1 MRLWP
6 ALWPGMVAEFSIKQ
20 FGMLLKPNHMRGCIS
35 PILFLIALCLP
46 AFAQKHSGVSSDQ
59 GQPAAI
65 WEDPGN
71 ISSKDLFAGPGG
83 AKDRPQPPFKFLKE
97 DKHGQ
102 NSKIDVADSH
112 GDKWRAKLGIEAQP
126 ETVASRLLWA
136 VGFFTNEN
144 YFYPELTVQGLPTHL
159 HRGQGHVISPGHI
172 EGVRLQRHA
181 REEKKSSRWNWQH
194 NHFAGTR
201 ELNGLRVMM
210 ALIGN
215 WDLKDEN
222 NAIVVADKQEKWLVT
237 DVGTAFGPQGM
248 QITERASKNNLKAY
262 QRARFIKKIT
272 PEYVDFN
279 LPQRPPL
286 IFLFVLPTFVH
297 QLCMRSVGNHVPR
310 KDAKWVGSLL
320 AQLSERQIQ
329 DAFRA
334 GGYTPE
340 QARAYSKAVQSRI
353 AQLNSL

>member
-1 MRLWP
+1 MN
-6 ALWPGMVAEFSIKQ
+6 AEFSIQ
-20 FGMLLKPNHMRGCIS
+20 QLGMLLKRSQMRGCIG
-35 PILFLIALCLP
+35 PILFLMALSLP
-46 AFAQKHSGVSSDQ
+46 AAAQKHSGLSSNQ
-59 GQPAAI
+59 EQSAAI
-65 WEDPGN
+65 WESPGD
-71 ISSKDLFAGPGG
+71 ISAKDLFAGPGG
-83 AKDRPQPPFKFLKE
+83 TKDQPQPPFKFVKE
-97 DKHGQ
+97 DKHGN
-102 NSKIDVADSH
+102 NSKIDVEDSR
-112 GDKWRAKLGIEAQP
+112 GEKWRAKLGIEARP

-144 YFYPELTVQGLPTHL
+144 YFYPELTIQDLPAHL
-159 HRGQGHVISPGHI
+159 HRGQGHVISPGRI
-172 EGVRLQRHA
+172 EGVRLQRQP
-181 REEKKSSRWNWQH
+181 RTKKKSAEWNWQH
-194 NHFAGTR
+194 NRFTGTR

-222 NAIVVADKQEKWLVT
+222 NTIVQKGKQEQWMVT
-237 DVGTAFGPQGM
+237 DVGTAFGSQGM
-248 QITERASKNNLKAY
+248 HIKEAASKNNLKAY
-262 QRARFIKKIT
+262 QRDRFIKKVA

-286 IFLFVLPTFVH
+286 IYVFVLPTLVH

-334 GGYTPE
+334 GGYSPDKV
-340 QARAYSKAVQSRI
+340 AAYSKAVQDRI

>member
-1 MRLWP
+1 MHSGL
-6 ALWPGMVAEFSIKQ
+6 LLGPGMCAEFSIQ
-20 FGMLLKPNHMRGCIS
+20 QLGMLLKRNHIRGCIG
-35 PILFLIALCLP
+35 PILCLIALGLP
-46 AFAQKHSGVSSDQ
+46 AAGQNHSGVSSDKR
-59 GQPAAI
+59 QPEAI
-65 WEDPGN
+65 WEDPGD
-71 ISSKDLFAGPGG
+71 ISAKDLFAGPGG
-83 AKDRPQPPFKFLKE
+83 EKNRPESPFKFLKE
-97 DKHGQ
+97 DKHGN
-102 NSKIDVADSH
+102 NSKIDVEDSH
-112 GDKWRAKLGIEAQP
+112 GEKWRGKLGIEAQP

-181 REEKKSSRWNWQH
+181 REEKKSASWNWQH
-194 NHFAGTR
+194 NRFTGTR
-201 ELNGLRVMM
+201 EFNGLRVMM

-222 NAIVVADKQEKWLVT
+222 NAIAATRKQEQWLVT
-237 DVGTAFGPQGM
+237 DVGTAFGSQGM
-248 QITERASKNNLKAY
+248 HIKEAAAKNNLKAY
-262 QRARFIKKIT
+262 QHDRFIKKIT

-286 IFLFVLPTFVH
+286 IYVFVLPTLVH

-334 GGYTPE
+334 GGYTPD
-340 QARAYSKAVQSRI
+340 QVAAYSKAVQSRI